1 MTRTMQ
7 RTTPQPITRTMTQR
21 STALRPDLAAIAEW
35 IAPGSSVLDL
45 GCGDGSLLAW
55 LQSQKRCRCVGVEID
70 DAKVLACANNGVEV
84 IQQNLEDGLALF
96 SDRSFDTVV
105 QLETLQMVTHTEGML
120 RELGRVGG
128 ESIVTFPNFAFWSHR
143 ISIVS
148 GRMPVTRSLPYQWY
162 DTPNL
167 RFATFTDFRELAQ
180 KSGFA
185 LRDQFALRDGR
196 VVRFLP
202 NLFGRVAVF
211 RLARGARP

>member
-7 RTTPQPITRTMTQR
+7 RTTRRTMTQR
-21 STALRPDLAAIAEW
+21 SSALRPDLAAIAEW

-105 QLETLQMVTHTEGML
+105 QLETLQMVTHTQGML

-211 RLARGARP
+211 RLARGSKP